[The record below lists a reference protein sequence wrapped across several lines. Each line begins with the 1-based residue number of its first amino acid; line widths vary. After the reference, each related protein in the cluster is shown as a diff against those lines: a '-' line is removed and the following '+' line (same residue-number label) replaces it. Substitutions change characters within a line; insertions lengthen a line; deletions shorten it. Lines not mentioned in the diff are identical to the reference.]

1 MDGIRAASRA
11 ALPLVAALCALG
23 MAGGPAWAST
33 SVRPVQ
39 PEPTWVYPAQCHQ
52 NGGYV
57 VRDRDNPNQ
66 WHCEGGKNNGE
77 DVRVQ

>member
-11 ALPLVAALCALG
+11 ALPLVAAICALG
-23 MAGGPAWAST
+23 MAGGLAWAST
-33 SVRPVQ
+33 SVRLVQ
-39 PEPTWVYPAQCHQ
+39 PEPAWVYPAQCHQ

>member
-1 MDGIRAASRA
+1 MDGIRAASRT

-33 SVRPVQ
+33 SAHPVQ
-39 PEPTWVYPAQCHQ
+39 PEPAWVYPAQCHQ

-66 WHCEGGKNNGE
+66 WHCQGGKNNGE